1 MNIILCFFI
10 FVFFLSYSPYS
21 YLTKLIDTLDSCCL
35 HDTITGFITEVILFF
50 RNMNN
55 MKGFF
60 SQVHLALNAHFN
72 AQFVGIVQEIE
83 SLVGSYCHMIMSIY
97 AFISNR

>member
-1 MNIILCFFI
+1 
-10 FVFFLSYSPYS
+10 
-21 YLTKLIDTLDSCCL
+21 
-35 HDTITGFITEVILFF
+35 
-50 RNMNN
+50 MNN

-83 SLVGSYCHMIMSIY
+83 SLVGSYCDMIMSIY